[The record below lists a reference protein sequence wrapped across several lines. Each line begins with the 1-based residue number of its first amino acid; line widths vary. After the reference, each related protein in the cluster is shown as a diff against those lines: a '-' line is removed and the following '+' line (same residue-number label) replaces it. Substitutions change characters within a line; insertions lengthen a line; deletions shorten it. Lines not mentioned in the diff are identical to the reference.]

1 MDDRSLSVQVRTDNM
16 DLAGDIVQDV
26 ARYFNLQELET
37 SVNFPR
43 EMGLFEE
50 VVKRVAELNSQRV
63 KVVADMA
70 EDTQHVKALVVR
82 AEDSRLMIDIETMRR
97 AYTDLY
103 ALNNQLIAGY
113 NNRAAT
119 HESLLVALKD
129 VNQMIQKAANLRVGS
144 SKTRVINDCRL
155 AVKANNMSALF
166 RIIRQGYDNI
176 MDSSRK

>member
-1 MDDRSLSVQVRTDNM
+1 MNVQVRTDNM
-16 DLAGDIVQDV
+16 DLAGDIVQDI
-26 ARYFNLQELET
+26 ARYFNIQELDT

-70 EDTQHVKALVVR
+70 EDTQHVKALIVR
-82 AEDSRLMIDIETMRR
+82 AEDSRLMTDIETMRR

-113 NNRAAT
+113 NNRANT
-119 HESLLVALKD
+119 HESLLVALKE
-129 VNQMIQKAANLRVGS
+129 VNQMIQKAANLRVGTC
-144 SKTRVINDCRL
+144 KTRVINDCRV